1 MAEWKRVPLAEA
13 APPQSGEVDLWR
25 ISLAASD
32 GEADLRILSVAERE
46 RAQRFVAIEAR
57 HRHVATRAALRRLLG
72 AYLRISPERIE
83 LGESPAGK
91 PFLIAGPEA
100 ERLEFNCSHAE
111 TTALIAFARQTPVGI
126 DLENIER
133 KLDPAAIAQRWF
145 TEQEQAAWAA
155 AKQSRLD
162 FFRVWTRKE
171 AVLKAHG
178 GGLSAGLDKFS
189 VAAGM
194 GKIGVL
200 WPPLVAWE
208 GGTFAVYGIDPGE
221 GMIGA
226 LAVMGGGVGRLRLLA
241 V

>member
-1 MAEWKRVPLAEA
+1 M
-13 APPQSGEVDLWR
+13 PPQSGEIDLWR
-25 ISLAASD
+25 IPLAAS
-32 GEADLRILSVAERE
+32 EPESDLRLLSVPERE
-46 RAQRFVAIEAR
+46 RAGRFVALEAR

-72 AYLRISPERIE
+72 AYLHITPERIE

-91 PFLIAGPEA
+91 PFLISGPET

-111 TTALIAFARQTPVGI
+111 TTALIAFARETPVGI
-126 DLENIER
+126 DLENLER

-145 TEQEQAAWAA
+145 TEPEQAAWAA
-155 AKQSRLD
+155 AKQSRLA
-162 FFRVWTRKE
+162 FFKIWTRKE

-194 GKIGVL
+194 GEIGVL

-208 GGTFAVYGIDPGE
+208 GGTFAVYGVDPGE
-221 GMIGA
+221 GMVGA
-226 LAVMGGGVGRLRLLA
+226 LAVEGEVPGRMRLLT